1 MNIPFDPLVLDELR
15 EALGLTDLRASE
27 HVWLALKALS
37 LSGTDIEVVRV
48 EKSASITSA
57 ARTLQILQEK
67 YGKKYIFTKLL

>member
-1 MNIPFDPLVLDELR
+1 MNIPFDPLLLDDLR

-67 YGKKYIFTKLL
+67 YGK